1 MKRNYEKEIKIFK
14 EMLIKGVSNDII
26 LQTLTLFENY
36 NENEEVIETKEN
48 IEDNNIIIPEYENKV
63 EEKIE
68 SIRKEIEIENVLAVS
83 TDKKI
88 KEVIDIK
95 PRSRMNLDDI
105 VNNFKIFIEY
115 ANIHKS
121 LISSNESKNKT
132 FFILSENTNECKIVF
147 PVINKD
153 TMINLNKLLKYAMDK
168 NLTRKSIKNRREIS
182 CFIKRTKNGFKIV
195 FNKEGDKEGEFLIN
209 SSIYKKY
216 SILSY
221 NLLIIKG
228 LDRDIID
235 MINKS
240 FMICNNFEIRPEE
253 FTINFSFNTKVN
265 QMNYSSTFRIVYTN
279 SAVKRCHPYKL
290 IIANS
295 GITRKLKIFNNTD
308 ACGIFNDFNSRF
320 DDERYNVYANRNIL
334 VVVPKNKNIKNEFI
348 KNFMLNNDIYKIN
361 IKYFKKSK
369 TIERYILMDQ
379 MCSDFT
385 SKFKQFG
392 SLLEDNTN
400 TLKYLSFEVKTTHIL
415 EEDSWIFDFNNL
427 NVDSLIL

>member
-1 MKRNYEKEIKIFK
+1 MKRNFEKEIRIFK

-36 NENEEVIETKEN
+36 NESEEVVETKEEK
-48 IEDNNIIIPEYENKV
+48 EDNDIIIPEEDKV

-68 SIRKEIEIENVLAVS
+68 SIRKEIEIENVLAVP

-88 KEVIDIK
+88 KEVINIK
-95 PRSRMNLDDI
+95 PRTRMNLHDI
-105 VNNFKIFIEY
+105 TSNFKMFIEY

-147 PVINKD
+147 PVINKE
-153 TMINLNKLLKYAMDK
+153 TMISLNKLLKYAMDK
-168 NLTRKSIKNRREIS
+168 NLSRKSMKNRRELS

-209 SSIYKKY
+209 SSIYKRY
-216 SILSY
+216 RVLSY
-221 NLLIIKG
+221 NLFIIEN

-235 MINKS
+235 MINRS
-240 FMICNNFEIRPEE
+240 FMICDNFEIKPEE
-253 FTINFSFNTKVN
+253 LTINFSFNTKVN

-279 SAVKRCHPYKL
+279 SAAKRCHPYKL

-295 GITRKLKIFNNTD
+295 GITSKLKIMNID
-308 ACGIFNDFNSRF
+308 RCGIFYDFNSRF
-320 DDERYNVYANRNIL
+320 SEEKYNVYANRNIL

-361 IKYFKKSK
+361 IQYHMKSK
-369 TIERYILMDQ
+369 TLERYILLDQ

-385 SKFKQFG
+385 SKFKQFS
-392 SLLEDNTN
+392 SLLEDNVN
-400 TLKYLSFEVKTTHIL
+400 TLQYLSFEVKTTHIL
-415 EEDSWIFDFNNL
+415 EEDSWIFDFNGL

>member
-36 NENEEVIETKEN
+36 NENEEVIETKKE
-48 IEDNNIIIPEYENKV
+48 IEDTDIIIPEEENKV
-63 EEKIE
+63 EEKIG
-68 SIRKEIEIENVLAVS
+68 SIRKEIEIENVLAVHA
-83 TDKKI
+83 DKKI

-95 PRSRMNLDDI
+95 PRTRMNLDDI
-105 VNNFKIFIEY
+105 TNNFKIFIEY

-132 FFILSENTNECKIVF
+132 FFIMSENTDECKIVF
-147 PVINKD
+147 PVINKE
-153 TMINLNKLLKYAMDK
+153 TMINLNKLLKFCMDK
-168 NLTRKSIKNRREIS
+168 NLSRKSMKNRRELS
-182 CFIKRTKNGFKIV
+182 CFIKRTRNGFKII

-209 SSIYKKY
+209 SSIYKRY
-216 SILSY
+216 RVLSY
-221 NLLIIKG
+221 NLFIIKG
-228 LDRDIID
+228 LDSDIID

-253 FTINFSFNTKVN
+253 LTINFSFNTKVN

-279 SAVKRCHPYKL
+279 SAAKRCHPYKL

-295 GITRKLKIFNNTD
+295 GITSKLKIMNTD
-308 ACGIFNDFNSRF
+308 RCGIFYDFNSRF
-320 DDERYNVYANRNIL
+320 DEKRYNVYANRNIL

-361 IKYFKKSK
+361 IQYHKKGK
-369 TIERYILMDQ
+369 TLERYILLDQ

-392 SLLEDNTN
+392 SLLEDNVN
-400 TLKYLSFEVKTTHIL
+400 TLQYLSFEVKTTHIL

>member
-1 MKRNYEKEIKIFK
+1 MKRNYEKEINIFK

-36 NENEEVIETKEN
+36 NENEEVIETKEE
-48 IEDNNIIIPEYENKV
+48 IEDNNIIIPEEEV

-68 SIRKEIEIENVLAVS
+68 SIRKEIEIKNVLAVP

-105 VNNFKIFIEY
+105 VNNFKMFIEY

-121 LISSNESKNKT
+121 LISSNESKNKV

-147 PVINKD
+147 PVINKE
-153 TMINLNKLLKYAMDK
+153 TMINLNKLLKCCMDR
-168 NLTRKSIKNRREIS
+168 NLSRKSIKNRREIS

-240 FMICNNFEIRPEE
+240 FMICNNFEIKHEE

-279 SAVKRCHPYKL
+279 SAIKKCHPYKL

-295 GITRKLKIFNNTD
+295 GITSKLKIMNTD
-308 ACGIFNDFNSRF
+308 RCGIFYDFNSRF
-320 DDERYNVYANRNIL
+320 DEKRYNVYANRNIL

-361 IKYFKKSK
+361 IKYFKKGK
-369 TIERYILMDQ
+369 TLERYILLDQ
-379 MCSDFT
+379 MCLDFT

-392 SLLEDNTN
+392 SLLEYNVN

-415 EEDSWIFDFNNL
+415 EEDSWIFDFNGL